1 MWLDRDHTLSFVKF
15 EINEPYLYFEI
26 FKISFASLWR
36 FQKFQKISSINLWAA
51 TDKTFFFICFC
62 LTLNLIGL
70 LYIQLIDVVL
80 DSINIHYEI
89 QRIIAYR
96 DGRWS
101 VICYRLFGTD
111 FLYYIKITRKGNR
124 LVPVLRLLNPRAEM
138 SCFNHAV
145 CSQRLLDDVTRI

>member
-1 MWLDRDHTLSFVKF
+1 MNLIYISKFSISPSLLSEDFRSFKKLIWLIYELQLIK
-15 EINEPYLYFEI
+15 L
-26 FKISFASLWR
+26 
-36 FQKFQKISSINLWAA
+36 
-51 TDKTFFFICFC
+51 FFFICFC

-70 LYIQLIDVVL
+70 LYSQLVDNVI

-89 QRIIAYR
+89 QRIILYR

-124 LVPVLRLLNPRAEM
+124 LVLVLRLLSPRAEM

-145 CSQRLLDDVTRI
+145 CSQRLLVDVTRI

>member
-1 MWLDRDHTLSFVKF
+1 MNLIYISKFSISPSLLSEDFRSFKKLIWLIYELQLIK
-15 EINEPYLYFEI
+15 L
-26 FKISFASLWR
+26 
-36 FQKFQKISSINLWAA
+36 
-51 TDKTFFFICFC
+51 FFFFC

-70 LYIQLIDVVL
+70 FYSQLIDVAL

-89 QRIIAYR
+89 QRIIVYQ

>member
-1 MWLDRDHTLSFVKF
+1 MLSFVKF
-15 EINEPYLYFEI
+15 EINEPFCISKFSKSPSLLSEDFRS
-26 FKISFASLWR
+26 FK
-36 FQKFQKISSINLWAA
+36 KSIRLIYELQLI
-51 TDKTFFFICFC
+51 KLFFFICFC

-70 LYIQLIDVVL
+70 LYSQLIDNVI

-89 QRIIAYR
+89 QRIILYR

-124 LVPVLRLLNPRAEM
+124 LVLVLRLLSPRAEM

-145 CSQRLLDDVTRI
+145 CSQRLLVDVTRI

>member
-1 MWLDRDHTLSFVKF
+1 MNLIYISKFSKSPSLLSEDFRS
-15 EINEPYLYFEI
+15 
-26 FKISFASLWR
+26 FK
-36 FQKFQKISSINLWAA
+36 KSIRLIYELQLI
-51 TDKTFFFICFC
+51 KLFFFICFC

-70 LYIQLIDVVL
+70 LYSQLIDVVL

-89 QRIIAYR
+89 QRIIVYW

-101 VICYRLFGTD
+101 VICYRHFGTD

-124 LVPVLRLLNPRAEM
+124 LVPVLRLLNPQAEM

>member
-1 MWLDRDHTLSFVKF
+1 MLSFVKF
-15 EINEPYLYFEI
+15 EINEPYLYFQI
-26 FKISFASLWR
+26 FNISFASLWR
-36 FQKFQKISSINLWAA
+36 FQKFQKTNLINLWAA
-51 TDKTFFFICFC
+51 TDKTFFFFC

-70 LYIQLIDVVL
+70 FYSQLIDVAL

-145 CSQRLLDDVTRI
+145 CSQRLLDDVTRK